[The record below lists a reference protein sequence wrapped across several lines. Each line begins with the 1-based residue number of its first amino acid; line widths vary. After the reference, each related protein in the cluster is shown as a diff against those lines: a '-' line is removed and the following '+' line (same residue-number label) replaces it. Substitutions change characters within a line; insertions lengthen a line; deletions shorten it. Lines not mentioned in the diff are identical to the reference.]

1 MKKLLV
7 ILSAMLMIVAVSC
20 SNDTPAA
27 PSAGLDG
34 TDITITVPT
43 VDEDNVAPKGYENIL
58 GTIMS
63 NTNSGSSESS
73 DSEFKNAYD
82 AEGEK
87 VYAMEDGVYTV
98 GVNGDV
104 LKIGDKIE
112 FDGSYI
118 TVNGRQYSTSTET
131 GETYQKD
138 WEKIQETVVK
148 EVTSTEADSTYRRVS
163 LTVSVLDENGLPT
176 LDETGATVTEDVT
189 CTIDVSE
196 RTSTIV
202 EYYANGNQKTTK
214 VTESTYDLSK
224 ALSGITSM
232 TEYDT
237 TVTFTSGSS
246 LETSVLEVTRDG
258 ETSTYA
264 YY

>member
-43 VDEDNVAPKGYENIL
+43 VDEDNVVPEGYGNIF
-58 GTIMS
+58 GIISS
-63 NTNSGSSESS
+63 NSDPSESS
-73 DSEFKNAYD
+73 VSGFISAYGED
-82 AEGEK
+82 GEK
-87 VYAMEDGVYTV
+87 VYSMEDGVYTV

-112 FDGSYI
+112 SSSGPYI

-131 GETYQKD
+131 GKAYQED
-138 WEKIQETVVK
+138 WDKIQETVVR
-148 EVTSTEADSTYRRVS
+148 EVGSNEKGRTYRRVS
-163 LTVSVLDENGLPT
+163 LTVPVLDENGLPT
-176 LDETGATVTEDVT
+176 VDETGAPVTKNVT

-196 RTSTIV
+196 RTSTTV
-202 EYYANGNQKTTK
+202 EYYANGNQKTTI

-232 TEYDT
+232 TVYDT
-237 TVTFTSGSS
+237 TVRFSSGSS
-246 LETSVLEVTRDG
+246 LATAVLEVTRDG

-264 YY
+264 M

>member
-43 VDEDNVAPKGYENIL
+43 VDEDSVVPKGYELIL
-58 GTIMS
+58 GTIIS
-63 NTNSGSSESS
+63 NTNSGWSESS
-73 DSEFKNAYD
+73 GSEFTNAYD

-118 TVNGRQYSTSTET
+118 TVNGRQYSDSTET
-131 GETYQKD
+131 GKAYQED
-138 WEKIQETVVK
+138 WKKIQETVAKIVNSS
-148 EVTSTEADSTYRRVS
+148 EEDGTYRRVS
-163 LTVSVLDENGLPT
+163 LTVYVLDENGLPT
-176 LDETGATVTEDVT
+176 VDETGVEVIEDVT
-189 CTIDVSE
+189 CTIDVSA
-196 RTSTIV
+196 RISTTV
-202 EYYANGNQKTTK
+202 EYYANGNQKKTT
-214 VTESTYDLSK
+214 VTETTYDLSK

-232 TEYDT
+232 TVYNT
-237 TVTFTSGSS
+237 TVNFSSGSS
-246 LETSVLEVTRDG
+246 LMTAVLEVIRDG

-264 YY
+264 M

>member
-43 VDEDNVAPKGYENIL
+43 VDEDNVAPEGYGYIL
-58 GTIMS
+58 GSIS
-63 NTNSGSSESS
+63 NFASGPSESS
-73 DSEFKNAYD
+73 VSGFISAYGED
-82 AEGEK
+82 GEK
-87 VYAMEDGVYTV
+87 VYSMEDGEYTV

-104 LKIGDKIE
+104 LKVGDKIE
-112 FDGSYI
+112 SSSSYI

-131 GETYQKD
+131 GNAYQKD
-138 WEKIQETVVK
+138 WEKIQETVVR
-148 EVTSTEADSTYRRVS
+148 EVGSNEKGRTYRRVS
-163 LTVSVLDENGLPT
+163 LTVPVLDENGLPT
-176 LDETGATVTEDVT
+176 VDETGAYVTENVT

-196 RTSTIV
+196 RTSTTV
-202 EYYANGNQKTTK
+202 EYYANGNQKTTTVK
-214 VTESTYDLSK
+214 ETTYDLSK

-264 YY
+264 M